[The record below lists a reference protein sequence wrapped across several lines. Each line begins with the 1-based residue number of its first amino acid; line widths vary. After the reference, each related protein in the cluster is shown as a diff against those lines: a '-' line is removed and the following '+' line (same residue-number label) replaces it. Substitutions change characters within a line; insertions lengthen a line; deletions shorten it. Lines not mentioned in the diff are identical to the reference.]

1 MNDTDARLWHPWLRI
16 NRVLRVMRHTRW
28 STEAWSLVMIEFRKA
43 VALRGDSPNDLLC
56 SSLMDW
62 GSLSFRFTLALAQFA
77 RWLYRGQR
85 PNALARV
92 LNRGAAAVFARGVAP
107 NYLVTLELTG
117 RRSGRTISLPLVMTV
132 RDRERYLVSNHGADV
147 AWVQNVKA
155 AAGRAVLR
163 HGRTE
168 HVRLEEIA
176 IEKRAPVVKAHLRRA
191 PGARPHIPVD
201 KDAPLEEFEAIATR
215 IPVFRVLCAG
225 ETVIQTVGRR

>member
-1 MNDTDARLWHPWLRI
+1 M
-16 NRVLRVMRHTRW
+16 
-28 STEAWSLVMIEFRKA
+28 F
-43 VALRGDSPNDLLC
+43 
-56 SSLMDW
+56 SLMDW

-132 RDRERYLVSNHGADV
+132 RDRERYLVSNHGDDV

-168 HVRLEEIA
+168 HVRLEELA

-191 PGARPHIPVD
+191 PGARPHFPVD
-201 KDAPLEEFEAIATR
+201 KDAPLEEFEAIAAR

-225 ETVIQTVGRR
+225 ETVIQTDDHGPGNDPEAPSASQGSRPKRRTDRRDHGSR

>member
-1 MNDTDARLWHPWLRI
+1 
-16 NRVLRVMRHTRW
+16 
-28 STEAWSLVMIEFRKA
+28 
-43 VALRGDSPNDLLC
+43 
-56 SSLMDW
+56 MDW
-62 GSLSFRFTLALAQFA
+62 RSLRFGFTLVLGQFA

-85 PNALARV
+85 PNTLARV

-117 RRSGRTISLPLVMTV
+117 RCSGRTISLPLVMTV
-132 RDRERYLVSNHGADV
+132 RDQERYLVSNHGADV

-168 HVRLEEIA
+168 NVRLEELA
-176 IEKRAPVVKAHLRRA
+176 IEKRAPVLKEHLRRA

-201 KDAPLEEFEAIATR
+201 KDAPLEEFEAIAAR
-215 IPVFRVLCAG
+215 IPVFRVLSAG
-225 ETVIQTVGRR
+225 